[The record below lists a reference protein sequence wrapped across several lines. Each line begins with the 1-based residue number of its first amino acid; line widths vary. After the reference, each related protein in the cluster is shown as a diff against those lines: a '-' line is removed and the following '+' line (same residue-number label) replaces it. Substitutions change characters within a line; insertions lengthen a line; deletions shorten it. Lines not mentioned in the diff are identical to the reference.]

1 MWTLKLKE
9 HKNNERPSPT
19 EKLSHISQNIL
30 KKFKSTHSLMEII
43 LSIVTVHYYSNNT
56 LLQFLYAR

>member
-19 EKLSHISQNIL
+19 EKLYHISENIL
-30 KKFKSTHSLMEII
+30 KNFKSTHSLMVII
-43 LSIVTVHYYSNNT
+43 LSIATVHYYSNNT